1 MDIHKIIADLR
12 KQRDGVEEAIMAI
25 EKIARQQSP
34 QRGRP
39 PKWLA
44 ANRSD
49 RLKKHVS
56 VKTPRLER
64 AAGG

>member
-1 MDIHKIIADLR
+1 
-12 KQRDGVEEAIMAI
+12 MAI
-25 EKIARQQSP
+25 EKIARQQSR

-49 RLKKHVS
+49 PLKKHGS
-56 VKTPRLER
+56 VKRPPLER